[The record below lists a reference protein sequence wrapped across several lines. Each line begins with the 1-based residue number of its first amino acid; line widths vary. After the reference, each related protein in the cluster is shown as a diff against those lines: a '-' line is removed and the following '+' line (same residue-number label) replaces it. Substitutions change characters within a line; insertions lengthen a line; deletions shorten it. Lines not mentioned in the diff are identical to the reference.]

1 MHLPF
6 ELDRGREPLS
16 FSACT
21 HHSPEQAAR
30 PCSDGSCLSDR
41 AVTVFGIPSVEDV
54 GFCISEETWGIS
66 GVIHLPDSELA
77 MTEWGGGGKAEGK
90 TVSGTSPSEGDA
102 LWSPGK
108 SRKCDLGD
116 PGPPRPAAGHLGA
129 SGGSGM
135 LLFLPVRGGLL
146 CRLGVGFR
154 C

>member
-90 TVSGTSPSEGDA
+90 TVSGTSPSEGGCLVVTWQEQKMRPGRPGSPQTCCGPSGCVRRVWDA
-102 LWSPGK
+102 SI
-108 SRKCDLGD
+108 
-116 PGPPRPAAGHLGA
+116 PA
-129 SGGSGM
+129 
-135 LLFLPVRGGLL
+135 
-146 CRLGVGFR
+146 C
-154 C
+154 